1 MIGSLRGT
9 VLDRCLRS
17 DHQVELLVEVSGVGY
32 RAMVPAGSAGRVAEL
47 GAPVFLHVHTH
58 VREDAL
64 VLYGFSSRE
73 ERECFELLLSA
84 HGVGPAV
91 ALALLSVLTPSALA
105 RAVLTEDLS
114 SLMLVPGI
122 GKKTAQRL
130 VMELTPRFEL
140 AGVPGA
146 AGTGGWPAGPGSE
159 PVEGAPHEA
168 SAADRAAQR
177 EELRGALSALGYAND
192 EVRQVLS
199 RLPVEGTTEQLLR
212 HALQELAGSH

>member
-1 MIGSLRGT
+1 VIGSLRGT

-32 RAMVPAGSAGRVAEL
+32 RAMVPAGSAGHAVEL
-47 GAPVFLHVHTH
+47 GGPVFLHVHTH

-91 ALALLSVLTPSALA
+91 ALALLSVLTPAALG

-130 VMELTPRFEL
+130 VMGLARRPR
-140 AGVPGA
+140 PGA
-146 AGTGGWPAGPGSE
+146 RARDAARGQRGRPGRSARRAE
-159 PVEGAPHEA
+159 GRSGRPRLRQRRGAPGPFPPA
-168 SAADRAAQR
+168 R
-177 EELRGALSALGYAND
+177 RGYD
-192 EVRQVLS
+192 
-199 RLPVEGTTEQLLR
+199 
-212 HALQELAGSH
+212 